1 MRKILL
7 ILLTLTFFAN
17 GVVAKDLNP
26 NEIII
31 AGKSSKSS
39 KNDDKDFDTYNLL
52 KLFGEVLKRA
62 KEDYVEEVSDKKLI
76 EAALNGM
83 LSSLD
88 PHSGYLTLKDW
99 EDMQVTTN
107 GEFGGL
113 GIEVTM
119 ENGVVKVIS
128 PIEDTPAFKAGV
140 KPGDLIIK
148 IDGEPVFGQTLGEAV
163 EKMRGKKGTDIKITI
178 KREGQDA
185 FDLKITR
192 AIIKIKSVKSEL
204 KDGDIG
210 YIRITSFSRNVGS
223 LVKKAIKKIEKE
235 SKGKV
240 IGYILDLRSNP
251 GGLLD
256 EAVSVSDV
264 FLSKGEIVS
273 TRARRKEETQ
283 RWSARNGDAIDGLP
297 LVVLI
302 NDGSASASEIVAGA
316 LKDHKRAVVVGTK
329 SFGKGSV
336 QTVIPMDKYGAIKI
350 TTQRYYTPSGTSIQ
364 GTGIEPD
371 IEVKPGQYKE
381 YEFERVSEAKLKGAL
396 KNDQKKDKKKK
407 DSKKADKKS
416 KDGEKDDHVIS
427 DYQLL
432 RATDI
437 LKALAIYGKK

>member
-7 ILLTLTFFAN
+7 ILITLNFLNSVAFAN
-17 GVVAKDLNP
+17 DLDVN
-26 NEIII
+26 NVILADTTKKE
-31 AGKSSKSS
+31 SKIE
-39 KNDDKDFDTYNLL
+39 DKDFDTYNLL

-99 EDMQVTTN
+99 EDMQVTTK

-119 ENGVVKVIS
+119 EGGLVKVIS

-140 KPGDLIIK
+140 KPGDLIIN
-148 IDGEPVFGQTLGEAV
+148 IDGAPVFGLSLGEAV
-163 EKMRGKKGTDIKITI
+163 EKMRGKAGTDIKISI
-178 KREGQDA
+178 KREGQDV
-185 FDLKITR
+185 FDLKIKR
-192 AIIKIKSVKSEL
+192 DIIKITAVKSEL
-204 KDGDIG
+204 KDGNVG
-210 YIRITSFSRNVGS
+210 YVRITSFSQNVGYMVS
-223 LVKKAIKKIEKE
+223 DAIKKINKE

-256 EAVSVSDV
+256 EAVKVSDV
-264 FLSKGEIVS
+264 FLEKGEIVS
-273 TRARRKEETQ
+273 TRARKEKDTQ
-283 RWSARNGDAIDGLP
+283 RWSATAGDALNGLP

-316 LKDHKRAVVVGTK
+316 LKDHRRAVVVGTK

-371 IEVKPGQYKE
+371 IEVKAGQYKE
-381 YEFERVSEAKLKGAL
+381 FTFERIGEAELKNAL
-396 KNDQKKDKKKK
+396 KNEQVNGKKDNKNGN
-407 DSKKADKKS
+407 DE
-416 KDGEKDDHVIS
+416 EKENIIT

-437 LKALAIYGKK
+437 LKALALYGKTSNKK